1 MKARISGM
9 PNGGNSQQ
17 AMMKRIQQMQA
28 DMENK
33 QAEIEATEF
42 SATVG
47 GGVVSVTVTGA
58 HEVKAIELDPEV
70 VDPDDVEMLS
80 DLIISATNEAM
91 KKADDAMEL
100 AMGAFKNGLG
110 LPF

>member
-9 PNGGNSQQ
+9 PNGGNNRQ
-17 AMMKRIQQMQA
+17 AMMQRIQQMQA
-28 DMENK
+28 DMESK
-33 QAEIEATEF
+33 QAEIEAAEF

-58 HEVKAIELDPEV
+58 HEVKSIEISPEV

-91 KKADDAMEL
+91 KKADDAMDQ
-100 AMGAFKNGLG
+100 AMGAFKSGLN